1 MDKVHDDAP
10 PDTAEVNFG
19 RLSEPH
25 VPPQWS
31 VGMKHCGRVWTT
43 RQPLI
48 RKNNKIMVNY
58 LHIPEATGIYEK
70 TGGENTPLPL
80 FTVRNFIFL
89 GGFFRLLMV
98 IVKNI
103 FQHQDIQ
110 LPDFQSEE
118 DAVNHLERLFKQI
131 GPDPMLLV
139 LDDVWPGSESIL
151 HKLKFRI
158 ENYKILVTSR
168 YEFPSFGSTY
178 KLQQLN
184 HADAVTLFQR
194 LALPRDQQS
203 YAPDQQ
209 TPEEVI

>member
-1 MDKVHDDAP
+1 
-10 PDTAEVNFG
+10 
-19 RLSEPH
+19 
-25 VPPQWS
+25 
-31 VGMKHCGRVWTT
+31 
-43 RQPLI
+43 
-48 RKNNKIMVNY
+48 
-58 LHIPEATGIYEK
+58 
-70 TGGENTPLPL
+70 
-80 FTVRNFIFL
+80 
-89 GGFFRLLMV
+89 MV

-103 FQHQDIQ
+103 FQHKDLQ

-131 GPDPMLLV
+131 GPDPVLLV

-158 ENYKILVTSR
+158 ENYRILVTSR

-178 KLQQLN
+178 KLETLN

-203 YAPDQQ
+203 YAPDQ
-209 TPEEVI
+209 EILEKVIDQPTIMNAYWLIFIWFSPST